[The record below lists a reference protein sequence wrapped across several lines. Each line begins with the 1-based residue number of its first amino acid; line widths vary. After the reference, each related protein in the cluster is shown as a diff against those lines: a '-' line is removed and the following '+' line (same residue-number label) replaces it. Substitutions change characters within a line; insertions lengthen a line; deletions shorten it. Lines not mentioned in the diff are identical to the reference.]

1 MCTSISHTNTIRG
14 SGKGTTGWFPL
25 AQATVAFDHASHGAA
40 EHALLLDFA
49 NYNLGTDARVA
60 VELDLASG
68 RMLLEQLQATIEA
81 AEASGLRE

>member
-1 MCTSISHTNTIRG
+1 MCTSISQTEAIRG
-14 SGKGTTGWFPL
+14 AGRGATGWFPL
-25 AQATVAFDHASHGAA
+25 SQATVAFDHANHSGA

-49 NYNLGTDARVA
+49 NYALGTDARVA